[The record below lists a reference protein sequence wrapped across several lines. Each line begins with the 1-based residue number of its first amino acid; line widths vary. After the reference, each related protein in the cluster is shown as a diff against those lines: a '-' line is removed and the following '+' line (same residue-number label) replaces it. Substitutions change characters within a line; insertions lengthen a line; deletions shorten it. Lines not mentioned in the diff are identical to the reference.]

1 MIRDEL
7 EVLLREVLAHEMDLS
22 PEEVRLEMSLR
33 EELDL
38 NSLDATNV
46 LMTLEDGLK
55 VEADLEDFLELQT
68 VGDLLDY
75 MIRLVGT
82 EA

>member
-46 LMTLEDGLK
+46 LMTLEDRLK